1 MSPNENNNL
10 NELKLIT
17 FYNSAKSNFD
27 IAANIFDFFNKDE
40 LLCEVNKDNLNL
52 LYHIFKTLGR
62 YNSNY
67 SKYKNREEIRLIQ
80 NKLSKVDIQN
90 LSELQEYIVTTSKF
104 YKLLD
109 NDKYDE
115 IIKFLDTTKF
125 TLKETN

>member
-62 YNSNY
+62 YNTNY
-67 SKYKNREEIRLIQ
+67 SEYTNREEIRLIQ

-90 LSELQEYIVTTSKF
+90 LSELQEYIVTASKF